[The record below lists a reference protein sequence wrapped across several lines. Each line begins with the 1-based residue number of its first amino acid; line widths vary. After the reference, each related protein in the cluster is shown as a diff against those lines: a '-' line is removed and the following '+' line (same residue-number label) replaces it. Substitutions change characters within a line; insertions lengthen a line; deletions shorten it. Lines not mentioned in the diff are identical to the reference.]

1 MEKVTDNFNTGFPA
15 RMSDG
20 RFLTNYW
27 PNCALNSGI
36 QGEMNSYIYR
46 QFLTNNATSLM
57 QNMNMIN
64 KAEYGCE
71 ECFPDIK
78 VNPGS
83 RYVQECSP
91 EGCRIKEINPQGI
104 GIKQKLDNL
113 RKKAQNFQLAGEEVE
128 EDEQPELVKEEGQEK
143 EDLDILLNE

>member
-20 RFLTNYW
+20 RFITSYW

-36 QGEMNSYIYR
+36 QGEMNSYVYR
-46 QFLTNNATSLM
+46 QFLTNNATSIM
-57 QNMNMIN
+57 ENMNTIH

-71 ECFPDIK
+71 ECFPNIK

-83 RYVQECSP
+83 RYVQECGP
-91 EGCRIKEINPQGI
+91 EGCNIKEINPKGI
-104 GIKQKLDNL
+104 GIKQKLMKPKYGL
-113 RKKAQNFQLAGEEVE
+113 VEEEEEVE
-128 EDEQPELVKEEGQEK
+128 GEQPELNKAAEEQAS
-143 EDLDILLNE
+143 EDFADL

>member
-1 MEKVTDNFNTGFPA
+1 MDKVTDNFNAGFPA

-20 RFLTNYW
+20 RFITNYW

-46 QFLTNNATSLM
+46 QFLTENATSIM
-57 QNMNMIN
+57 RNMNVIH

-71 ECFPDIK
+71 ECFPNIK

-83 RYVQECSP
+83 RYVQECGP
-91 EGCRIKEINPQGI
+91 KGCNVKEVDPRGI
-104 GIKQKLDNL
+104 GIKQRL
-113 RKKAQNFQLAGEEVE
+113 KKREESVMVEDEGEDKE
-128 EDEQPELVKEEGQEK
+128 EQPELVSEEDKEK
-143 EDLDILLNE
+143 EDISIFLNE

>member
-1 MEKVTDNFNTGFPA
+1 MDKVTDNFNTGFPA

-20 RFLTNYW
+20 RFITSYW

-46 QFLTNNATSLM
+46 QFLTNNATSIM
-57 QNMNMIN
+57 ENMNVIH

-71 ECFPDIK
+71 ECFPNIK

-83 RYVQECSP
+83 RYVQECGP
-91 EGCRIKEINPQGI
+91 EGCNIKEINPKGI
-104 GIKQKLDNL
+104 GIKQKLIQ
-113 RKKAQNFQLAGEEVE
+113 KKQEYDSVEPDDKEE
-128 EDEQPELVKEEGQEK
+128 EQPELNKEQGQVA
-143 EDLDILLNE
+143 EDFSDL